1 MISIIWN
8 CHIRSFSLPITILCR
23 KFFFLYRESKTAE
36 ISNLF
41 FLFISFNSCGTH
53 RFNFL
58 ILSNCFNR
66 IDIVCP
72 VTPYLSVNFFCVW
85 VGFFRCI
92 RTIIIF
98 QIKIFDFKSLVLL
111 FLYSVK
117 YSVLSQYVNK
127 LCKQWR
133 KWCFWPLVILFEILT
148 RLEILKSLIK
158 ILLKNKKTLFQMA
171 SKTGSNSNS
180 IRKYD
185 YKKKRKELICSSNN

>member
-23 KFFFLYRESKTAE
+23 KFFLLYRESKTAE

-53 RFNFL
+53 RFNFW

-72 VTPYLSVNFFCVW
+72 VTPYLSVNFFCIW

-92 RTIIIF
+92 RTISIF

-117 YSVLSQYVNK
+117 YSVLSQSHVNNDANDASG
-127 LCKQWR
+127 LSSYC
-133 KWCFWPLVILFEILT
+133 
-148 RLEILKSLIK
+148 LKFLQDWK
-158 ILLKNKKTLFQMA
+158 FLNHLLKFFLK
-171 SKTGSNSNS
+171 
-180 IRKYD
+180 I
-185 YKKKRKELICSSNN
+185 KKRSFRWHQKREVIQIQSENMIIKKGGRNLFAHLIIN